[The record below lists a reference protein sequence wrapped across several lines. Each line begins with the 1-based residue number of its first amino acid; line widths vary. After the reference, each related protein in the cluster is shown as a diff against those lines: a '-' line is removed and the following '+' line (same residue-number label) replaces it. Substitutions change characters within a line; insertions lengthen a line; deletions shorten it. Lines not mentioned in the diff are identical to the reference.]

1 MNIKNLMTD
10 AFKDVEGGL
19 FGEVSKADVGDNV
32 GKLLDNGVKIMAWAD
47 VFYPDPA
54 IPESV
59 MKATVDAINTG
70 FPSHYSMPIGLKELR
85 GSIAKKVS
93 KQTGLNIDP
102 GRNVI
107 VTPGSD
113 SGLIFAMM
121 PFLDKGDEV
130 MVPNPSYPNNSLNP
144 KLLGA
149 KTVPVPIYEENNYQ
163 FDIKEFKKRLTDKTK
178 MVLITHPNNPTTTVF
193 RRESLEALS
202 KFIIDNNLIL
212 VSDQAFEDHIYDGIE
227 FVHPCTLPGMW
238 ERTITVCSL
247 SKGLGLSGYRVGYIY
262 TNDHIMDVLYGSAVS
277 VVGATS
283 TASSFGAIAALED
296 DNILPEI
303 YEKLKRRKDIVEE
316 ELGNIPGTKLLP
328 TESGMLTWI
337 NVKQLGTSNEVY
349 NYILENAKILVNEGS
364 PYGSEG
370 EGYLRIVS
378 GAILDDDE
386 AREALHKIR
395 QALIELGKTKLK

>member
-1 MNIKNLMTD
+1 
-10 AFKDVEGGL
+10 
-19 FGEVSKADVGDNV
+19 
-32 GKLLDNGVKIMAWAD
+32 
-47 VFYPDPA
+47 
-54 IPESV
+54 
-59 MKATVDAINTG
+59 
-70 FPSHYSMPIGLKELR
+70 
-85 GSIAKKVS
+85 
-93 KQTGLNIDP
+93 
-102 GRNVI
+102 
-107 VTPGSD
+107 
-113 SGLIFAMM
+113 
-121 PFLDKGDEV
+121 
-130 MVPNPSYPNNSLNP
+130 
-144 KLLGA
+144 
-149 KTVPVPIYEENNYQ
+149 
-163 FDIKEFKKRLTDKTK
+163 
-178 MVLITHPNNPTTTVF
+178 
-193 RRESLEALS
+193 
-202 KFIIDNNLIL
+202 
-212 VSDQAFEDHIYDGIE
+212 
-227 FVHPCTLPGMW
+227 MW

-337 NVKQLGTSNEVY
+337 NVKKLGTSNEVY

>member
-85 GSIAKKVS
+85 GSTAKKVS

-149 KTVPVPIYEENNYQ
+149 KTVPVPIYEENNYL
-163 FDIKEFKKRLTDKTK
+163 FLTVLETGKSKIK
-178 MVLITHPNNPTTTVF
+178 VL
-193 RRESLEALS
+193 A
-202 KFIIDNNLIL
+202 D
-212 VSDQAFEDHIYDGIE
+212 
-227 FVHPCTLPGMW
+227 
-238 ERTITVCSL
+238 
-247 SKGLGLSGYRVGYIY
+247 
-262 TNDHIMDVLYGSAVS
+262 
-277 VVGATS
+277 
-283 TASSFGAIAALED
+283 
-296 DNILPEI
+296 
-303 YEKLKRRKDIVEE
+303 
-316 ELGNIPGTKLLP
+316 
-328 TESGMLTWI
+328 
-337 NVKQLGTSNEVY
+337 
-349 NYILENAKILVNEGS
+349 
-364 PYGSEG
+364 
-370 EGYLRIVS
+370 
-378 GAILDDDE
+378 
-386 AREALHKIR
+386 
-395 QALIELGKTKLK
+395 